1 MKYGVL
7 HVIFIHS
14 RMSVG
19 EDPILNANKDI
30 PVSSISDFKN
40 ITLGYFSTQW
50 IKILLVD
57 KEYKITYHVLFS
69 YGFLG

>member
-30 PVSSISDFKN
+30 LVSSISDFKN

>member
-30 PVSSISDFKN
+30 PVPSISDFKN
-40 ITLGYFSTQW
+40 ITLGYFSTQ
-50 IKILLVD
+50 
-57 KEYKITYHVLFS
+57 
-69 YGFLG
+69 

>member
-1 MKYGVL
+1 MPQPCAKSGCLCAATTVMKYGVL

-40 ITLGYFSTQW
+40 ITLGYFSTQ
-50 IKILLVD
+50 
-57 KEYKITYHVLFS
+57 
-69 YGFLG
+69 